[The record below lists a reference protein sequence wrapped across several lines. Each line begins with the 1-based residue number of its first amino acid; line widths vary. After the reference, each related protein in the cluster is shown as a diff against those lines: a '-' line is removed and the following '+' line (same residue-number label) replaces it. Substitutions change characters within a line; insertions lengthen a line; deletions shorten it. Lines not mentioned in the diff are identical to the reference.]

1 MSVIEVDYE
10 EAVAF
15 NAAVADMH
23 ETRDWVRET
32 RDACM
37 RGDLDLSDEEVWE
50 IVEILRDKVEMCE
63 RWQAALRY
71 RPMPIPVAAEAKPE
85 EPAQNRPVF
94 YRTGPYG
101 MVSFDAG
108 PNASFG
114 TSSVGPGNYAL
125 RKD

>member
-23 ETRDWVRET
+23 ETCDWARET
-32 RDACM
+32 QDAYE
-37 RGDLDLSDEEVWE
+37 RGDLDISDEEGQE
-50 IVEILRDKVEMCE
+50 LVEMVREKVEMCE
-63 RWQAALRY
+63 RWQTALHY
-71 RPMPIPVAAEAKPE
+71 QPMPIPVAAEAKPE

-94 YRTGPYG
+94 YRAGPYG
-101 MVSFDAG
+101 MVSFGAG

-114 TSSVGPGNYAL
+114 TSSVRPGNYAL